1 MAVNGFTGE
10 PTLTKGI
17 IPIQIKVGSKVNTS
31 AFFIVN
37 KKSTYNALLVKRL
50 DTLELGGAIFF
61 TPGLNNRTTDT
72 ITVEN
77 LLDEGE
83 AKCVNEQENED
94 QTNNGQ
100 ECVSEQENEDQENN
114 GQETSVLKTIKTD
127 SNSENQDPLIEVN
140 LGTKEEP
147 QVTFMRVHLGPEEF
161 ARILEV
167 LKKYKDY
174 FAWSYTELLGLS
186 RKLVEHRL
194 PIKAGFEPYQQAPRR
209 MAPDIILKVKEEIE
223 RLVAANFIR
232 PARYV
237 EWLSNIVPVM
247 KKNGKL
253 RICVDFRNLNNA
265 TPKDEYPMPMANLL
279 VDGVAGY
286 QILSMMDGHSGYNQ
300 IFIVEEDVHKI
311 AFRCPGSIGTFE
323 WIVMP
328 FGLKNA
334 GATYQRAMNL
344 IFHDMLHKFME
355 VYIDDVVVK
364 SQTFK
369 VC

>member
-1 MAVNGFTGE
+1 
-10 PTLTKGI
+10 
-17 IPIQIKVGSKVNTS
+17 
-31 AFFIVN
+31 
-37 KKSTYNALLVKRL
+37 
-50 DTLELGGAIFF
+50 
-61 TPGLNNRTTDT
+61 
-72 ITVEN
+72 
-77 LLDEGE
+77 
-83 AKCVNEQENED
+83 
-94 QTNNGQ
+94 
-100 ECVSEQENEDQENN
+100 
-114 GQETSVLKTIKTD
+114 
-127 SNSENQDPLIEVN
+127 
-140 LGTKEEP
+140 
-147 QVTFMRVHLGPEEF
+147 LGPEKF

-186 RKLVEHRL
+186 RKLVEHKL

-209 MAPDIILKVKEEIE
+209 MAPNIILKVKEEIE

-300 IFIVEEDVHKI
+300 IFIVEEDVHKT

-334 GATYQRAMNL
+334 GETYQRAMNL

-364 SQTFK
+364 SQTFEEHIECLEK
-369 VC
+369 AFLRMRRHQLKMNPLKCAFGVKARNFLGFLVHDRGIEIDKNKAKAIIQAKPPTNKKELQRLLGQINFLRRFISNVAGRTKAFSPLLKLKSNEEFVWG

>member
-1 MAVNGFTGE
+1 MAINKLVNYATE
-10 PTLTKGI
+10 
-17 IPIQIKVGSKVNTS
+17 
-31 AFFIVN
+31 
-37 KKSTYNALLVKRL
+37 KKLMQDNFLA
-50 DTLELGGAIFF
+50 E
-61 TPGLNNRTTDT
+61 
-72 ITVEN
+72 
-77 LLDEGE
+77 
-83 AKCVNEQENED
+83 CVNEQENEG

-100 ECVSEQENEDQENN
+100 DCVCEQKIEDQVNN
-114 GQETSVLKTIKTD
+114 GQETSVLKTD
-127 SNSENQDPLIEVN
+127 SNNENQDPLIEVN
-140 LGTKEEP
+140 LGTEEEP
-147 QVTFMRVHLGPEEF
+147 RVTFMSRHLGPEEF

-167 LKKYKDY
+167 LKKYKDC
-174 FAWSYTELLGLS
+174 FACSYIELPGLD

-194 PIKAGFEPYQQAPRR
+194 PIKTGFKPYQQAPRR

-223 RLVAANFIR
+223 RLVVANFIR

-253 RICVDFRNLNNA
+253 KICVDFRNLNNA
-265 TPKDEYPMPMANLL
+265 TPKDEYPMPMADLL

-286 QILSMMDGHSGYNQ
+286 QILSMMDGHSGYNK
-300 IFIVEEDVHKI
+300 IFIAEEDVHKI

-334 GATYQRAMNL
+334 GATYQRAMNS

-364 SQTFK
+364 SQTFEENRMFRK
-369 VC
+369 SVS